1 MAEPKDRQKS
11 LRSPALKTFLTSSSN
26 VGLRAR
32 NPPKASRRA
41 SVPVTTSSGYVTKA
55 ASGS

>member
-41 SVPVTTSSGYVTKA
+41 SVPVTVSPGCATRV